1 MTDAVTCPNCRDVL
15 DVPTEFRGRSVKC
28 GTCQTVF
35 PVPEPTLSITEVPAS
50 RRDRPRV
57 TTERRPPRQSNR
69 VVWFLLFA
77 TALVPIGLFAA
88 CGGFVVWMTNPPMTV
103 HKSEEGK
110 FQVEFPSEPQP
121 FAQAGE
127 QGVIVKGLEAKRKLA
142 EGRYFV
148 KYYDRPK
155 KQLAGDPEAILSD
168 ALKTEIAGLAAGK
181 EVQRQMTTHAGFPA
195 IDVELHQGSEFMRRI
210 TVLRVI
216 LAGSR
221 VYILGTQGQNQLP
234 QFAYVQQ
241 FFISFRTTVKFIPAP
256 NPAPDE

>member
-35 PVPEPTLSITEVPAS
+35 PVPEPTLSITELPTA
-50 RRDRPRV
+50 RRDRPLFVNEHRSQK
-57 TTERRPPRQSNR
+57 QSNR
-69 VVWFLLFA
+69 VVWFLLLA
-77 TALVPIGLFAA
+77 TALVLGGLFVA
-88 CGGFVVWMTNPPMTV
+88 CGGLMVWMNNPTMTV
-103 HKSEEGK
+103 HNSEEGK

-121 FAQAGE
+121 IAQAGE
-127 QGVIVKGLEAKRKLA
+127 HGVIVKGLEAKRKLA

-148 KYYDRPK
+148 KYYDLSK
-155 KQLAGDPEAILSD
+155 KQLAGDPETILND
-168 ALKTEIAGLAAGK
+168 ALKTEIAGLAAGN
-181 EVQRQMTTHAGFPA
+181 EIQRQMTKHAGFPA
-195 IDVELHQGSEFMRRI
+195 IDVELHQGSEFMQRI
-210 TVLRVI
+210 TVLRII

-241 FFISFRTTVKFIPAP
+241 FFISFRTTVKVAPLLKPAL
-256 NPAPDE
+256 DE

>member
-35 PVPEPTLSITEVPAS
+35 PVPEPMASISKLPTA
-50 RRDRPRV
+50 RRDRPPV
-57 TTERRPPRQSNR
+57 LNEPRFRKQSNR
-69 VVWFLLFA
+69 VVWFLLLA
-77 TALVPIGLFAA
+77 TALLLGGLCVA
-88 CGGFVVWMTNPPMTV
+88 CGGFIVWMNNPTMTV

-127 QGVIVKGLEAKRKLA
+127 QGAVVKGLEAKRKLA
-142 EGRYFV
+142 DGRYFV
-148 KYYDRPK
+148 KYYDLTK
-155 KQLAGDPEAILSD
+155 NQLAGDPEAILTD
-168 ALKTEIAGLAAGK
+168 ALRVEIAGLAAGN
-181 EVQRQMTTHAGFPA
+181 EVQRQTTTHAGFPA
-195 IDVELHQGSEFMRRI
+195 IDVELHQGSQLMQRI
-210 TVLRVI
+210 TVLRII

-241 FFISFRTTVKFIPAP
+241 FFISFRTSLKFVPAP
-256 NPAPDE
+256 KPAPDE